1 MIHDVV
7 LPQLG
12 MGMSEGTITE
22 WLVDEA
28 SEVVRDQPLVLIE
41 TEKVETELPAP
52 YSGIINIVV
61 HASDELL
68 PIETVIARI
77 ADTRAEY
84 DRMPAAEEAHAHDA
98 GDGTPQATTERAQ
111 REPSKPAAKIR
122 ASGLAKA
129 LAREHGVDLADVT
142 GSGPSGRIV
151 REDVETIVE
160 QRRAAPTGDV
170 PEAAAVG
177 AVPTSSPQSIEI
189 GMGPEK
195 TRLPITGVRKVIA
208 ERMVAASTEA
218 AQTFSF
224 FEIDVTGVAAWRER
238 LLKRESEL
246 GSRISFTAIYA
257 KALSIACG
265 KVPICN
271 ATTDGDEIILWEH
284 VNLGVAVALPGRNEF
299 DSSLI
304 VPVIRDVGKKGI
316 LEINEDIREI
326 VAKARNGQLTPH
338 DTTGATITMSST
350 AGFALEGTWM
360 VGSPLLNLPQ
370 VVNFGPGS
378 MVEKPVVVDGA
389 ITIRTMLPCG
399 LVFDHRAMDGAPA
412 TEFIRILCQLLQ
424 EPESMLL

>member
-1 MIHDVV
+1 MIRDVV

-12 MGMSEGTITE
+12 MGMSEGAITE
-22 WLVDEA
+22 WLVEEG
-28 SEVVRDQPLVLIE
+28 SEVVREQPMVLIE
-41 TEKVETELPAP
+41 TEKVETELSVP
-52 YSGIINIVV
+52 YAGIINIVV
-61 HASDELL
+61 QASDEQL

-84 DRMPAAEEAHAHDA
+84 DQMRAGGEAQDAAV
-98 GDGTPQATTERAQ
+98 GSPQTTTEGDQ
-111 REPSKPAAKIR
+111 REASSPAAKIR

-151 REDVETIVE
+151 REDVEAIVE
-160 QRRAAPTGDV
+160 QRSAAPTGDV

-177 AVPTSSPQSIEI
+177 AVPTTSTQGVEV

-195 TRLPITGVRKVIA
+195 ARLPLTGVRKIIA

-224 FEIDVTGVAAWRER
+224 FEIDVTEVAAWRER
-238 LLKRESEL
+238 LLKRESDL
-246 GSRISFTAIYA
+246 GSRVSVTAIYA

-265 KVPICN
+265 RVPICN
-271 ATTDGDEIILWEH
+271 ATIDGDEIILWEH
-284 VNLGVAVALPGRNEF
+284 VNLGVAVALPGRNDF

-316 LEINEDIREI
+316 LEINEDIREV
-326 VAKARNGQLTPH
+326 VARARSGQLTPD

-412 TEFIRILCQLLQ
+412 TEFIRILSQLLQ

>member
-1 MIHDVV
+1 MIRDVV

-12 MGMSEGTITE
+12 MGMSEGAITE
-22 WLVDEA
+22 WLVEEG
-28 SEVVRDQPLVLIE
+28 SEVVREQPMALIE
-41 TEKVETELPAP
+41 TEKVETELSVP

-61 HASDELL
+61 QASDEQL

-77 ADTRAEY
+77 ADTRPEY
-84 DRMPAAEEAHAHDA
+84 DQMRACEDA
-98 GDGTPQATTERAQ
+98 QDAVVGSPQTTTERDQ
-111 REPSKPAAKIR
+111 REASSPAKIR

-151 REDVETIVE
+151 REDVEAIVE
-160 QRRAAPTGDV
+160 QRAAAPTGDV
-170 PEAAAVG
+170 PEAAAVA
-177 AVPTSSPQSIEI
+177 AVPTTSPQGVEI

-195 TRLPITGVRKVIA
+195 TRLPLTGVRKVIA

-224 FEIDVTGVAAWRER
+224 FEIDVTEVAAWRER
-238 LLKRESEL
+238 LLKRESDL

-271 ATTDGDEIILWEH
+271 ATIDGDEIVLWKH
-284 VNLGVAVALPGRNEF
+284 VNLGVAIALPGRNDF

-304 VPVIRDVGKKGI
+304 VPVLRDVGNRGI

-326 VAKARNGQLTPH
+326 VAKARNGQLTPD

-360 VGSPLLNLPQ
+360 VASPLLNLPQ

-412 TEFIRILCQLLQ
+412 AEFIRILSQLLQ

>member
-1 MIHDVV
+1 MIRDVV

-12 MGMSEGTITE
+12 MGMSEGAITE
-22 WLVDEA
+22 WLVEEG
-28 SEVVRDQPLVLIE
+28 SEVVREQPMVLIE
-41 TEKVETELPAP
+41 TEKVETELSVP

-61 HASDELL
+61 QASDEQL

-84 DRMPAAEEAHAHDA
+84 DQMRAGEEAQDA
-98 GDGTPQATTERAQ
+98 AVGSPQTTTEGDQ
-111 REPSKPAAKIR
+111 REASSPAAKIR

-129 LAREHGVDLADVT
+129 LAREHSVDLADVT

-151 REDVETIVE
+151 REDVATIVE

-177 AVPTSSPQSIEI
+177 AAPTTSSQTVEI

-195 TRLPITGVRKVIA
+195 TRLPLTGVRKVIA

-224 FEIDVTGVAAWRER
+224 FEIDVTGVSAWRER

-271 ATTDGDEIILWEH
+271 ATIDGDEIILWEH
-284 VNLGVAVALPGRNEF
+284 INLGVAVALPGRNDF

-304 VPVIRDVGKKGI
+304 VPVIRDIGKKGI
-316 LEINEDIREI
+316 REINEDIREI
-326 VAKARNGQLTPH
+326 VAKARNGQLTPD

-389 ITIRTMLPCG
+389 ITIRKMLPCG

-412 TEFIRILCQLLQ
+412 TEFIRILSQLLQ